1 MLSGM
6 TAVAYASNVAE
17 MRIRSI
23 PEDLYKRL
31 RILCIEEDKTLNAK
45 MIDLIREAVAKRKPS
60 G

>member
-1 MLSGM
+1 M
-6 TAVAYASNVAE
+6 TAVAYASSVAE
-17 MRIRSI
+17 MRIRNI